1 MRVKSI
7 VTFLMLCSGGGR
19 VVFGQVGW
27 SHMMPAEADVTGG
40 LGVPDPGLSYG
51 VSITAVQSSHTW
63 AYDGTTT
70 VCPGDGALYAGGEF
84 HAAPPRASETVSFPQ
99 HIAAW
104 RPSGWSWLIEAPGTS
119 NEAYLTSFGAMTVH
133 NCSLYVAGDL
143 YRDSTST
150 YGLHVWNS
158 ATSQWT
164 TALVVTQGTI
174 RAMCSAGGSIHYGG
188 DMGEDGDAM
197 TYAWDA
203 DPESEPIA
211 HWLGFGYDNCRP
223 KVVSMVNFE
232 STEPASSVWLSVNG
246 DGNQPVFPPCFPTE
260 LARAFYLDGNGDWQG
275 EYIENEPTHYEDY
288 GGLLGVDFTTSTP
301 TLVFGYQDIFD
312 FDPWDVESVACPFC
326 DDPPVVLKRRW
337 PDEAQ
342 WDPAASN
349 DLRGVVYALGT
360 ARDAG
365 TGLAFYVGGELF
377 ALDPADPNDNT
388 EFVESGVFSSVN
400 GANWTQPVSMQT
412 YFSNTWSP
420 GGAVKA
426 IARHATACSNVEDL
440 VVAGDFRGVM
450 YDSRADELPE
460 LDPLPALRS
469 SGVALYGNNRADF
482 NFDGFPDGFDYDD
495 FVECFENNNCPPGT
509 SADFDCDGF
518 ADGFDYDTF
527 VAWFEGID
535 NP

>member
-1 MRVKSI
+1 
-7 VTFLMLCSGGGR
+7 
-19 VVFGQVGW
+19 
-27 SHMMPAEADVTGG
+27 MMPAEADVTGG

-119 NEAYLTSFGAMTVH
+119 SEAFLWDFDAMTIH
-133 NCSLYVAGDL
+133 NCSLYVAGTL
-143 YRDSTST
+143 YKDTT
-150 YGLHVWNS
+150 FVYGLHVWNS
-158 ATSQWT
+158 ASSQWAT
-164 TALVVTQGTI
+164 SLVVTQGAIT
-174 RAMCSAGGSIHYGG
+174 AMCSVGGSIHYGG
-188 DMGEDGDAM
+188 TLSDNGEAV
-197 TYAWDA
+197 TFEWDT
-203 DPESEPIA
+203 DPEHEPVA
-211 HWLGFGYDNCRP
+211 HPLGFTPSGSCVA
-223 KVVSMVNFE
+223 KVLSIVNFE
-232 STEPASSVWLSVNG
+232 STDPVSSVWLTLQAGTSGLEGCVAV
-246 DGNQPVFPPCFPTE
+246 D
-260 LARAFYLDGNGDWQG
+260 LSRALYLDSNGDWQG
-275 EYIENEPTHYEDY
+275 EYIENGPTPYEDY
-288 GGLLGVDFTTSTP
+288 GGVLGVDFTTSTP
-301 TLVFGYQDIFD
+301 TLVFGYQDNDD
-312 FDPWDVESVACPFC
+312 FDPWDIPNPTCAPSC

-440 VVAGDFRGVM
+440 VVAGDFNGVM
-450 YDSRADELPE
+450 YPNRADDFTDPDP
-460 LDPLPALRS
+460 DPLPALKS
-469 SGVALYGNNRADF
+469 SGIALYGNSRADF
-482 NFDGFPDGFDYDD
+482 NFDGFADGFDYDD

-518 ADGFDYDTF
+518 PDGFDYDSF
-527 VAWFEGID
+527 VAWFEGL
-535 NP
+535 PE